1 MFSPRSGK
9 LPLHTEIYYG
19 QITAYV
25 NQDNKG
31 YDIFEWIII
40 LSCIILA
47 VFLITA
53 LIIRISDF
61 LKQIKYINIEIRRSN
76 GAEKRY
82 WLLQRRQL
90 WLSLFSVK
98 PK

>member
-9 LPLHTEIYYG
+9 FPLHTEIYFG
-19 QITAYV
+19 QATAYA
-25 NQDNKG
+25 NQGDKG
-31 YDIFEWIII
+31 YDILALIII
-40 LSCIILA
+40 LSGVILA
-47 VFLITA
+47 VFLITS
-53 LIIRISDF
+53 LIIRIYDF
-61 LKQIKYINIEIRRSN
+61 LKQIKYINIEIRRSG